1 MPALPNECRRCGAN
15 GFIGNRLVEWLVLH
29 DLATVRPLVRSFRG
43 MARRPV

>member
-1 MPALPNECRRCGAN
+1 MPALPNVVPLRGERIHRQSPGREHA
-15 GFIGNRLVEWLVLH
+15 H